1 MAPEIR
7 ARSFNRAGDRPS
19 RIKNLLS
26 PKEQDALREIST
38 VVEYRRCGHPIFSE
52 REDAHFA
59 YAIDQGVVRIVRH
72 AENGRRQILAFMT
85 PGDLFGLPDDGAY
98 ANTAETVSAVRLYR
112 FPWRRLGQRMMEE
125 PQLQLNLL
133 VRVAYDLH
141 QAQRQIMILGQQ
153 STSQRL
159 AFLLLDFLRHP
170 QFFDEHNGRV
180 RLPIS
185 RFDLADY
192 LGIARET
199 AVRAIAK
206 FERDGLLR
214 RIDPETIQILDIA
227 GLRAL
232 QLGKRRLIQR
242 RSPGITGNLHG
253 NVERDRNS
261 IGKTTSLDEHGT

>member
-1 MAPEIR
+1 MISAKKRPARTAPEIR
-7 ARSFNRAGDRPS
+7 ARSFDRVTDRPS
-19 RIKNLLS
+19 QIENLLS
-26 PKEQDALREIST
+26 LKEQDRLREIAT
-38 VVEYRRCGHPIFSE
+38 VLEYRRGGLTIFSE
-52 REDAHFA
+52 GEDSHFV
-59 YAIDQGVVRIVRH
+59 YAIDEGVVRISRH
-72 AENGRRQILAFMT
+72 AENGQRQILAFMVS
-85 PGDLFGLPDDGAY
+85 GDLFGLPDAGIY

-112 FPWRRLGQRMMEE
+112 FPWQQLVRMMLQE

-133 VRVAYDLH
+133 VRVAYDLR

-153 STSQRL
+153 STNQRL

-170 QFFDEHNGRV
+170 EFFDERDGRL
-180 RLPIS
+180 RLPIN

-206 FERDGLLR
+206 LERDGLLR

-232 QLGKRRLIQR
+232 QLGKRRR
-242 RSPGITGNLHG
+242 
-253 NVERDRNS
+253 
-261 IGKTTSLDEHGT
+261 TSLAAE